1 MITVIKVT
9 NYIRGILEESFFRC
23 RSSGSSSESDSD
35 LGEDWEKIAEE
46 KARGIA
52 DNQGTKAT
60 KSKNSVTKPVKSN
73 NVNLTGKDSKNTE
86 KDSSLN
92 NSSREMSGKKD
103 RYSII
108 EEDPQKEKE
117 AEENQEDSDGENA
130 KETDALNP
138 SWLWC
143 IFVNWKEKWL
153 RCDLI
158 YCVYITC
165 IYVLVFFVNI

>member
-86 KDSSLN
+86 KDSSQN
-92 NSSREMSGKKD
+92 NSSREMSGKRD

-138 SWLWC
+138 S
-143 IFVNWKEKWL
+143 
-153 RCDLI
+153 
-158 YCVYITC
+158 
-165 IYVLVFFVNI
+165 